1 MKPCMKIIFYWSEN
15 GKMQPWW
22 HNPASQVFHPSIIIL
37 VWSLSGHSIKPL
49 PKLAGF
55 SGWRR
60 CPQTQQKP
68 SKVQPAKRPL
78 DASKLVKYHH
88 LHYIHKSRLSG
99 RALTKE
105 NKLHLLLPT
114 FDMKKAIFFKRWNA
128 NKACFDRH
136 FGFSNPTELVLMD
149 NFK

>member
-1 MKPCMKIIFYWSEN
+1 MKIMLYWSEN
-15 GKMQPWW
+15 GKLQLWW
-22 HNPASQVFHPSIIIL
+22 HNPASQVFHPSIMIMIIIL

-49 PKLAGF
+49 PKLADF

-60 CPQTQQKP
+60 WPQTQQKP

-78 DASKLVKYHH
+78 DASKLVQSHH
-88 LHYIHKSRLSG
+88 LHYIHNSRLSG

-105 NKLHLLLPT
+105 NKLHL
-114 FDMKKAIFFKRWNA
+114 FKKWNA
-128 NKACFDRH
+128 NKACLDRH

-149 NFK
+149 INR